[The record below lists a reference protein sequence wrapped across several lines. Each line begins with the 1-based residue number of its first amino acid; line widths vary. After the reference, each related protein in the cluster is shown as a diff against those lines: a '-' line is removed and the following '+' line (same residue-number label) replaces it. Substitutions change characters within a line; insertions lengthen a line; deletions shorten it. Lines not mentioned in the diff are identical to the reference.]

1 MGIAPAGGSMH
12 GDEQLGCSEST
23 KRTQRNHVGRF
34 FRNAGFQP
42 VRAICTVWKPALGGT
57 FKTKPTWPGR
67 EVDRLCK
74 TKPTRPNGGI
84 RRLCK
89 TNPTSPNLT
98 RWAMQLARV
107 FGRTYSGG
115 MNLPVTLRRWTAVG
129 LIVGATVL
137 TTSVLLAK
145 PGVVK
150 TKTGHTYYGDV
161 NKADDGTVTVTIR
174 GAEKKGPQEEVD
186 SISDQPG
193 DFPADYN
200 PRRQKLDP
208 KDVAGRIELS
218 HFALDNGEYVMA
230 YAEAQEALQLDPNN
244 AEAKKLLDAIR
255 VEQRAD
261 RQRGLRRN
269 QPGGGA
275 TTQPGGNT
283 PPGTGAPP
291 SLPPEMTPRTPT

>member
-1 MGIAPAGGSMH
+1 
-12 GDEQLGCSEST
+12 
-23 KRTQRNHVGRF
+23 
-34 FRNAGFQP
+34 
-42 VRAICTVWKPALGGT
+42 
-57 FKTKPTWPGR
+57 
-67 EVDRLCK
+67 
-74 TKPTRPNGGI
+74 
-84 RRLCK
+84 
-89 TNPTSPNLT
+89 
-98 RWAMQLARV
+98 MQLAPA
-107 FGRTYSGG
+107 FGRPYRGG
-115 MNLPVTLRRWTAVG
+115 MNLPRNLRPWTAAG
-129 LIVGATVL
+129 LPAGAPGPPPPRPA
-137 TTSVLLAK
+137 AK

-161 NKADDGTVTVTIR
+161 NKAEDGTVTVTIR
-174 GAEKKGPQEEVD
+174 GAEKKVPQEEVD
-186 SISDQPG
+186 SVSDQPG
-193 DFPADYN
+193 DFAADYN
-200 PRRQKLDP
+200 ARRQKLDP

-218 HFALDNGEYVMA
+218 HFALDNGEDVMA

-291 SLPPEMTPRTPT
+291 SLPPEMTPRTPTHTPPSNPPPGNPPPGK